1 MTVATRPVR
10 RETAV
15 YIRGRALIAELHPG
29 YLVLR
34 EKGRRTP
41 VSVDL
46 RAIYDLGWKIAARA
60 AAAERAAQRK
70 ARGRL

>member
-1 MTVATRPVR
+1 MTLATRPVK

-15 YIRGRALIAELHPG
+15 AVRGRALIAELHPG
-29 YLVLR
+29 YLLLR

-46 RAIYDLGWKIAARA
+46 RAVYDLGWKIMARA
-60 AAAERAAQRK
+60 QAAERKQR
-70 ARGRL
+70 RSR